1 MSSIIVGEPLE
12 SEIFKDILA
21 ILSKT
26 KVSKRGATST
36 RWGQI
41 GARFCTFGKT
51 RGRYDG
57 ILRDTS
63 YTDRKKPKLSKEI
76 NKIGAILKEIYGFN
90 YNAVHLNNNV
100 TCPPHYDGAN
110 VGNSILISFGDYTG
124 GNIVIEDSG
133 VANVLS
139 AYLTPIIFNGS
150 QLKHWN
156 TSDLEGDKYSL
167 VFFCNFV
174 SL

>member
-1 MSSIIVGEPLE
+1 MANNEVVVGEPLNAE
-12 SEIFKDILA
+12 LFNDMLTILK
-21 ILSKT
+21 KT
-26 KVSKRGATST
+26 KIMKRNKNST

-51 RGRYDG
+51 KGRYDG
-57 ILRDTS
+57 IIRDIS
-63 YTDRKKPKLSKEI
+63 YTDRRKPKLSNEI

-100 TCPPHYDGAN
+100 TCPPHYDNKN

-124 GNIVIEDSG
+124 GNIVIEGIMYD
-133 VANVLS
+133 
-139 AYLTPIIFNGS
+139 AYLTPIMFNGS

-156 TSDLEGDKYSL
+156 TNDLQGDKYSL

-174 SL
+174 

>member
-1 MSSIIVGEPLE
+1 MANEIGTIVVGEPLDAE
-12 SEIFKDILA
+12 LFNDVLA
-21 ILSKT
+21 ILKT
-26 KVSKRGATST
+26 TKIMKRNKNST

-51 RGRYDG
+51 KGRYDG

-63 YTDRKKPKLSKEI
+63 YTDRKKPKLSNEI

-100 TCPPHYDGAN
+100 TCPPHYDGKN
-110 VGNSILISFGDYTG
+110 VGDSILISFGDYTG
-124 GNIVIEDSG
+124 GNIVIEGKIYD
-133 VANVLS
+133 
-139 AYLTPIIFNGS
+139 AYLTPIMFNGS
-150 QLKHWN
+150 QLEHWN
-156 TSDLEGDKYSL
+156 TDDLQGNKYSL

-174 SL
+174 L